1 MLIIWLVIL
10 LLLLYVLAFVY
21 SHKFHDQKSHK
32 IAQKLIKG
40 DGYQI
45 FAHRGGLLESPE
57 NTSEGLEKVIKSK
70 DHFFETDVHMTKDG
84 QLVCVHDRNL
94 KRITGQD
101 VDVETLNYE
110 EINPVSEPKIIDPN
124 GKTHHVVNPKKL
136 KPVLLSQVLDMIK
149 GTQVIVSIDNKVGS
163 EEAFNTIIEMAR
175 ERKVDQQIILGS
187 FQKFDYQKVKKQYNA
202 YDIAFFA
209 NEPECWRLLVD
220 FFTFQLPFRKVQPDL
235 YCFPYFFNTVRHSE
249 TV

>member
-1 MLIIWLVIL
+1 
-10 LLLLYVLAFVY
+10 
-21 SHKFHDQKSHK
+21 
-32 IAQKLIKG
+32 
-40 DGYQI
+40 
-45 FAHRGGLLESPE
+45 
-57 NTSEGLEKVIKSK
+57 
-70 DHFFETDVHMTKDG
+70 
-84 QLVCVHDRNL
+84 
-94 KRITGQD
+94 
-101 VDVETLNYE
+101 
-110 EINPVSEPKIIDPN
+110 VSEPKIIDPN

-220 FFTFQLPFRKVQPDL
+220 FFTF
-235 YCFPYFFNTVRHSE
+235 
-249 TV
+249 